1 MLFGLRGSTLPQGR
15 PTVPGGPGGAGV
27 RSVIVSALKQQPGE
41 LRDEPLPQR
50 LESKYE
56 PCEPSTSSLADFG
69 ARVTLE
75 RLYSWNA
82 LDDALGGMPHGAF
95 FVTVDDRPQR
105 TRNQG
110 RSEDYFANV
119 GDAIRCLREDIPM
132 LFQRELNFDIY
143 RDDVVFRD
151 PRNCFKGMKNYQ
163 LIFWSLRFH
172 GKIFFKTLYVDVRR
186 IWQPEDGII
195 KMRWTVHGIPR
206 VPWEAEGTFDGIS
219 TYRLDSHGKIY
230 EHSVDN
236 ILLRDPPMATNPPL
250 LAGLNLQPLAPQQPV
265 PGAWCKGAELAQE
278 RWGAYGYVQRMVA
291 SALRQLEQLETQ
303 EPEPAAAMAGLPAS
317 TPAPGAHAAAAAHGV
332 YGRPC
337 AANSSSAAA
346 VASAASTC
354 ILWGSSESGSGGIT
368 GGNSDG
374 SGAAGRDDGRLWQN
388 SIWS

>member
-1 MLFGLRGSTLPQGR
+1 MLFGLRGSNLPQGR
-15 PTVPGGPGGAGV
+15 PGVAGGAGV
-27 RSVIVSALKQQPGE
+27 RGVVSALKQQPGE
-41 LRDEPLPQR
+41 LRGEPLPQR
-50 LESKYE
+50 LASKYE

-75 RLYSWNA
+75 RLYLWNA
-82 LDDALGGMPHGAF
+82 VDSALGGMPHGTF
-95 FVTVDDRPQR
+95 LVTVDDRPQR
-105 TRNQG
+105 TRNQD

-132 LFQRELNFDIY
+132 LFQRELNYSIY

-172 GKIFFKTLYVDVRR
+172 GKIFFKTLYVDVKR

-265 PGAWCKGAELAQE
+265 PGAWCKGAEQAQQH
-278 RWGAYGYVQRMVA
+278 WGAYVYVQRMVA
-291 SALRQLEQLETQ
+291 SALQRLESDYREA
-303 EPEPAAAMAGLPAS
+303 EPAAAVAGISAS
-317 TPAPGAHAAAAAHGV
+317 PPPLSAHAAAAAHTV
-332 YGRPC
+332 YPRLSTAGAGGC
-337 AANSSSAAA
+337 
-346 VASAASTC
+346 ASAANGASSGAP
-354 ILWGSSESGSGGIT
+354 WGASGGSGSGGALGT
-368 GGNSDG
+368 EDG
-374 SGAAGRDDGRLWQN
+374 DVWGR
-388 SIWS
+388 SVWS